1 MGLPNRV
8 AVTGVGRSPG
18 RDGNAFGMC
27 MDTTQSLDATQ
38 PSDAAL
44 PFDATLLFKAL
55 QYQLLVAVEHCYD
68 LKPDESLWLEVF
80 GDVTVPGHAQ
90 MEIKLYTDSLTDS
103 HENFWNTLKN
113 WLHEKFVR
121 TSYKRL
127 VLLTTQEYG
136 ARSKLKGWN
145 KRTAD
150 ERLAIMEKIFE
161 ANHGKAAKKA
171 AKEAD
176 AGDDPSKPSK
186 SQSLQHYVMA
196 PERREALMEIL
207 ERMVIT
213 TGADSL
219 EQRIE
224 KFQNRHL
231 KPILPSKC
239 QQFMDDLLGFIS
251 STKLVLE
258 GWEITHKAFTDKV
271 SELNSL
277 YMKHPKTFPPVD
289 LAGLKKTIDVN
300 EIRSMQFAQKIIE
313 IGAETELKLAALH
326 RVVAQTTISD
336 LYTDG
341 VLFKPAVD
349 LYFSNELTMHNFGR
363 KAAMVDCIGE
373 TCPTQLKAHSQKF
386 YFRRNGTKV
395 EPFCGMQNTMPE
407 FRNGVYH
414 LLAGETPEDEDDE
427 FHWRL
432 WP

>member
-1 MGLPNRV
+1 
-8 AVTGVGRSPG
+8 
-18 RDGNAFGMC
+18 
-27 MDTTQSLDATQ
+27 MDTTQISDATQ
-38 PSDAAL
+38 TCDATL
-44 PFDATLLFKAL
+44 PFDASLLFKAL

-80 GDVTVPGHAQ
+80 GDVTVTGVSQ
-90 MEIKLYTDSLTDS
+90 TEVKLYTDSLTDS

-150 ERLAIMEKIFE
+150 ERLAIMEKIFN
-161 ANHGKAAKKA
+161 ANHGKAEKKA
-171 AKEAD
+171 AKETEV
-176 AGDDPSKPSK
+176 GDKPSK

-231 KPILPSKC
+231 KPIRLSKY
-239 QQFMDDLLGFIS
+239 QQFIDDLLGFIS
-251 STKLVLE
+251 STKLVSE
-258 GWEITHKAFTDKV
+258 GWQITHKAFTDKV

-277 YMKHPKTFPPVD
+277 YIKHPKTFPPVD
-289 LAGLKKTIDVN
+289 IAGLKKTIDVN
-300 EIRSMQFAQKIIE
+300 EILAMPFAQKIIE
-313 IGAETELKLAALH
+313 IGAESELKHAALH
-326 RVVAQTTISD
+326 RVVAQTTISE

-341 VLFKPAVD
+341 VLFKPTVD
-349 LYFSNELTMHNFGR
+349 LYFSNELIMHNFGR
-363 KAAMVDCIGE
+363 KSAMVDCIGV
-373 TCPTQLKAHSQKF
+373 TCKNKLRADSQKF
-386 YFRRNGTKV
+386 YFHRNGIRA
-395 EPFCGMQNTMPE
+395 EPFCGMENTMPE

-414 LLAGETPEDEDDE
+414 LLAGETPEDKDDE